1 MYKNIKK
8 FMKEE
13 DALRLL
19 RANNYI
25 IRIENEDSFTI
36 QNTFIGYADEYSIDR
51 LYFIIYQLTCEI
63 IKETIIE
70 YLWDIDSEDRE
81 CSIVEM
87 TIDIIDNKEYGEF
100 LEFISK
106 IL

>member
-8 FMKEE
+8 FIQKE
-13 DALRLL
+13 DALGLL
-19 RANNYI
+19 RANGYI
-25 IRIENEDSFTI
+25 IRIENEDSFTL
-36 QNTFIGYADEYSIDR
+36 QNTFIGYCDEYDIDR

-63 IKETIIE
+63 IKEAIIE
-70 YLWDIDSEDRE
+70 YLWNIDSEDRE

-87 TIDIIDNKEYGEF
+87 TMDIIANREYGEF
-100 LEFISK
+100 LEFISE